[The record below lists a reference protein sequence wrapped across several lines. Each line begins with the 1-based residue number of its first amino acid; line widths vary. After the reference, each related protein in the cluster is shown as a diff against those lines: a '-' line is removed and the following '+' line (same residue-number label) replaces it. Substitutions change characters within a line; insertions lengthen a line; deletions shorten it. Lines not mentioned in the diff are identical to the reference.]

1 MDNGLKERMIFLRGM
16 LFQQAERYQNETG
29 KLLKQAEGCLL
40 EEKGKYML
48 QAYNMQG
55 VVQGIVES
63 MGLLDIALN
72 PPPANDDKPKLVLA
86 GGNETIN

>member
-1 MDNGLKERMIFLRGM
+1 MDTELKNRMLTLRGL
-16 LFQQAERYQNETG
+16 LFSQAERYQQETG

-40 EEKGKYML
+40 EEKGKLML

-55 VVQGIVES
+55 IVQGIVES

-86 GGNETIN
+86 GGSETIN